1 MAYSET
7 VAARVREVLAP
18 RQDIEEKKMFG
29 GMAFMLGGHMC
40 CGVSGEDLML
50 RVGPERAETA
60 LQSPHARIFDAI
72 GRPMKGMVV
81 VSRKGYDTDEELRG
95 WIEMAIAF
103 ASSLPP
109 KAG

>member
-29 GMAFMLGGHMC
+29 GLSFMLGGHMC
-40 CGVSGEDLML
+40 CGVSGEDLVL
-50 RVGPERAETA
+50 RVGPEQAETA
-60 LQSPHARIFDAI
+60 LQSPHARIFDAT

-81 VSRKGYDTDEELRG
+81 VSHKGHGTDEGLRG